1 MKRLVFN
8 TPDDVPHGFAIA
20 GLEQLAVSSDE
31 VQATLKELTKEADV
45 GVLILD
51 ERLLPDVDETWLKKT
66 EQRWSGIL
74 LILPAPEKSEE
85 VGEDYLQRMIRRALG
100 YHVRIRE

>member
-1 MKRLVFN
+1 MKRVVFI
-8 TPDDVPHGFAIA
+8 TPDDLPHGFAIA
-20 GLEQLAVSSDE
+20 GLEQMAVSGDE
-31 VQATLKELTKEADV
+31 VRAALEALTQDADV

-51 ERLLPDVDETWLKKT
+51 ERLIADIDEAWLKKT

-74 LILPAPEKSEE
+74 QILPAPERVEE

>member
-1 MKRLVFN
+1 MKRLVFI
-8 TPDDVPHGFAIA
+8 TPNDLPHGFAIA
-20 GLEQLAVSSDE
+20 GLEQLTVSGNE
-31 VQATLKELTKEADV
+31 VFATVEELTKNTDI

-51 ERLLPDVDETWLKKT
+51 ERLLPKIDALRLKKI
-66 EQRWSGIL
+66 EQRWRGIL
-74 LILPAPEKSEE
+74 LILPAPQPTET